1 MVLLWA
7 GQSHGQTLTVKW
19 VLRVLTAKWSRSDRL
34 TVGGVVWL
42 SGQLSVMRCVDS
54 SATRVEVAVTQQ
66 FLPGASQHTGAVK
79 KRKKKKF
86 CCCSLSVKNISRT

>member
-34 TVGGVVWL
+34 TVGGVVRS
-42 SGQLSVMRCVDS
+42 SGQLSVMRCVDC

-66 FLPGASQHTGAVK
+66 FLPGASQHTSAVK
-79 KRKKKKF
+79 KNKKNKLLLQSF
-86 CCCSLSVKNISRT
+86 S